1 MNSEVIV
8 HGDIPAGVRFD
19 SAGLVPVIV
28 HEYSSKKVLMLAWMD
43 QEALNRTISERRV
56 TYYSRS
62 RQEYWR
68 KGDSSGN
75 IQWARSLS
83 LDCDHDAVLLEID
96 QVGVA
101 CHTGAHSCFEAD
113 HS

>member
-8 HGDIPAGVRFD
+8 HGDIPAGVRFN

-28 HEYSSKKVLMLAWMD
+28 QEHSTKKVLMLAWMD
-43 QEALNRTISERRV
+43 QEAIIRTISERRV
-56 TYYSRS
+56 TYFSRS

-83 LDCDHDAVLLEID
+83 LDCDKDAVLLEID